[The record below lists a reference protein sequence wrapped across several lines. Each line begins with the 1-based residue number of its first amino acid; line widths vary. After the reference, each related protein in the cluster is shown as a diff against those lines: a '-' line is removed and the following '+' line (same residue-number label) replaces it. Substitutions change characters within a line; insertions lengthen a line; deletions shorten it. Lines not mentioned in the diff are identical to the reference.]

1 MRRTRGRT
9 EVLPGFGS
17 LSSATAETGV
27 VGAASEA
34 SMQRHELDESDAG
47 EAVLE
52 VRNLVKSFGAVK
64 ALRGVSFGVRA
75 GEVLGLIGD
84 NGAGKST
91 LVKCV
96 AGIIKPDAGEIRIEG
111 AIADF
116 SSPKDAHELG
126 IETVHQDLALINS
139 LDVTGNLFLNR
150 EIMYRPRFLGWMNKR
165 KMHREAKSILESL
178 HINIPSVRY
187 PIDKLS
193 GGQRQAVAVGRSVA
207 WGRRIVLMDE
217 PAAALGVEQSQ
228 HVLELISTLQD
239 RGLVVLLISHNMH
252 EVLAAC
258 SRAVVLRHGSV
269 VADIPLEGVDTRH
282 LVHLIT
288 TGRAA
293 EVDVVERAEA

>member
-1 MRRTRGRT
+1 MRRRT
-9 EVLPGFGS
+9 PDVIAEMAFAACSS
-17 LSSATAETGV
+17 LLAGMAPQAALAKENDETTETLSLGG
-27 VGAASEA
+27 GAGI
-34 SMQRHELDESDAG
+34 G
-47 EAVLE
+47 ETTLE
-52 VRNLVKSFGAVK
+52 VRGIRKSFGAVE
-64 ALRGVSFGVRA
+64 ALKGVSFEVRS

-96 AGIIKPDAGEIRIEG
+96 AGIVKHDAGDILINGESVG
-111 AIADF
+111 F
-116 SSPKDAHELG
+116 SSPKDAHECG
-126 IETVHQDLALINS
+126 IETVHQDLALIDS

-150 EIMYRPRFLGWMNKR
+150 EITFGPRFFGWMDKR
-165 KMHREAKSILESL
+165 RMHREAKKILESL

-217 PAAALGVEQSQ
+217 PSAALGVEQSE
-228 HVLELISTLQD
+228 HVLELIATLRD
-239 RGLVVLLISHNMH
+239 RGLVVLLVSHNMP

-282 LVHLIT
+282 LVQLIT
-288 TGRAA
+288 SGRSHG
-293 EVDVVERAEA
+293 ESP

>member
-1 MRRTRGRT
+1 MAPQAVLAKENDEIT
-9 EVLPGFGS
+9 ETLTPGGS
-17 LSSATAETGV
+17 AGIAETT
-27 VGAASEA
+27 
-34 SMQRHELDESDAG
+34 
-47 EAVLE
+47 LE
-52 VRNLVKSFGAVK
+52 VRGIKKSFGAVE
-64 ALRGVSFGVRA
+64 ALKGVSFEVRS

-96 AGIIKPDAGEIRIEG
+96 AGIVKPDAGEILINGESVG
-111 AIADF
+111 F
-116 SSPKDAHELG
+116 SSPKDAHECG
-126 IETVHQDLALINS
+126 IETVHQDLALIDS

-150 EIMYRPRFLGWMNKR
+150 EITFGPRFFGWMDKR
-165 KMHREAKSILESL
+165 RMHREAKKILESL

-217 PAAALGVEQSQ
+217 PSAALGVEQSE
-228 HVLELISTLQD
+228 HVLELIATLRD
-239 RGLVVLLISHNMH
+239 RGLVVLLVSHNMP

-269 VADIPLEGVDTRH
+269 VADIPLEGVDTPH
-282 LVHLIT
+282 LVQLIT
-288 TGRAA
+288 SGRAHG
-293 EVDVVERAEA
+293 EVP